1 MVGSGLCYVSMSWCV
16 EQRGPVFT
24 AAFSPFIQIF
34 IAVFDISILHEQI
47 HMGSVIGSILIIA
60 GLYTLLWGKS
70 YEAKQNGMK
79 QDQAS
84 EESADPNP
92 QLTPDTTTSKV

>member
-1 MVGSGLCYVSMSWCV
+1 M
-16 EQRGPVFT
+16 
-24 AAFSPFIQIF
+24 IN
-34 IAVFDISILHEQI
+34 
-47 HMGSVIGSILIIA
+47 SVIGSILIIA